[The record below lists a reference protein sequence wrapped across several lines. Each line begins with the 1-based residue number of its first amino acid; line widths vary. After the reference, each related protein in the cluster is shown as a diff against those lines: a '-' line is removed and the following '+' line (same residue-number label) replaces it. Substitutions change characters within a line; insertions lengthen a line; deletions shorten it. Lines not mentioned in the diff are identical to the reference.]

1 VKVVLD
7 TNVFVSGVFFSG
19 PPYQILQAWR
29 AGRIELSVSHAILAE
44 YHRVGKILA
53 EDHPDVDLNP
63 ILEFLAQNAEVVTAP
78 PLPKQVCEDPDD
90 DKFLACALAG
100 EEQGDCKR
108 GQAPARCIGLSENR
122 STEAPQVR
130 DEVSRMIAGQ
140 RKNPPAPGETGGFS
154 TLAGC
159 FHITAFSLLAP
170 AAVLAVW
177 ELP

>member
-100 EEQGDCKR
+100 RNKVIVSGDKHLLDVS
-108 GQAPARCIGLSENR
+108 GYQKI
-122 STEAPQVR
+122 
-130 DEVSRMIAGQ
+130 EVLKP
-140 RKNPPAPGETGGFS
+140 RKFVTKYLE
-154 TLAGC
+154 
-159 FHITAFSLLAP
+159 
-170 AAVLAVW
+170 
-177 ELP
+177 